1 MRVSEGDNSE
11 TQKCKRKLIRK
22 HSESAISLP
31 RLQRPLRL
39 ATLMTQKCYGFFVRR
54 LDVNQTCINHGIGL
68 LKPAYGTQT
77 IYEQRDGTASHCK
90 RLQLFIVLTDEE
102 PKPC

>member
-39 ATLMTQKCYGFFVRR
+39 ATLMTQKCYGIFTQR
-54 LDVNQTCINHGIGL
+54 LDVNQTRINHGIGL
-68 LKPAYGTQT
+68 LKPAYGAPL
-77 IYEQRDGTASHCK
+77 IYKQRDGTASYCK
-90 RLQLFIVLTDEE
+90 
-102 PKPC
+102 